1 MSVYKSKFDTL
12 QFGSEYSLEIMNS
25 NDFPELKSKEEIFSI
40 FSFFSYHNT
49 LNRIES
55 LKVILNPNTVCQHA
69 KRNIKGK
76 LGAICNNQQL
86 YNEIKRGIELGLNE
100 CETLFKYRRWN
111 CTNLR
116 KSMKKILMKGEE
128 FIIMYLCTIRSL

>member
-1 MSVYKSKFDTL
+1 MFFL
-12 QFGSEYSLEIMNS
+12 L
-25 NDFPELKSKEEIFSI
+25 
-40 FSFFSYHNT
+40 SFFNESSFFLFLVYFHDD
-49 LNRIES
+49 RIDG
-55 LKVILNPNTVCQHA
+55 LRAILNPNTMCQHA

-128 FIIMYLCTIRSL
+128 FKMCSTTM